1 MLVTTEPDGVN
12 RQIKEE
18 QEDDEEVSEEDTV
31 LVDGLG
37 IFSCV
42 WSEGLGRNSGAI
54 GCTPV
59 VMIGFWLL
67 ASSPGLLS
75 DGMEQ
80 SPG

>member
-1 MLVTTEPDGVN
+1 M
-12 RQIKEE
+12 KEE
-18 QEDDEEVSEEDTV
+18 QEDDEEVSDEDTV

-37 IFSCV
+37 RFNWV

-59 VMIGFWLL
+59 VILGFRLL

-75 DGMEQ
+75 DGKEQ